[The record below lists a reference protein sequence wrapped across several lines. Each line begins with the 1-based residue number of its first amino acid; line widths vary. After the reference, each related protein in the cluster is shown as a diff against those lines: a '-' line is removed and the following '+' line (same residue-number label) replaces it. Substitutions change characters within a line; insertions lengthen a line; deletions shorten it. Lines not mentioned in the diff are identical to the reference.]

1 MDKVYGPIV
10 AYGMIAARILIGL
23 LFVFS
28 GVTIIMMGVD
38 GTAGMIAAKGIPAAG
53 ALVWLVVAL
62 KIIAGGALMVGYRTR
77 DAALTLIVF
86 IAIVTLLYHMSLEDM
101 NLFKNLAIIGGLMC
115 LIAHLEAAP
124 AHRVTFEDGPRMA
137 I

>member
-10 AYGMIAARILIGL
+10 AYGMVAARILIGL

-28 GVTIIMMGVD
+28 GVTILMMGVD
-38 GTAGMIAAKGIPAAG
+38 GTAGMIGAKGIPAAG
-53 ALVWLVVAL
+53 ILVWLVVAL

-77 DAALTLIVF
+77 DAALALVVF
-86 IAIVTLLYHMSLEDM
+86 TAVATLLYHMNLQDM

-115 LIAHLEAAP
+115 LISHLEHTGVRRTA
-124 AHRVTFEDGPRMA
+124 FEDGPRMA